1 MPEDAEAGNLDD
13 DMIVIGTREEL
24 GERVEEDIDPK
35 TIDLHR
41 PAVDDL
47 TVVEDGTTYRR
58 VEDVFD
64 VWLDSSVASWG
75 TLGYPSDETAHDELW
90 PADFIVEAHDQT
102 RGWFWSQLGM
112 GTAAVGEI
120 PYEEVLMHG
129 FANDENG
136 RKMSKSVGNIVT
148 PEEAIERAGATR
160 SAPTCS
166 ATTNRESTSRSNGTD
181 SVSCRGSSTFSG
193 TSSDSR

>member
-1 MPEDAEAGNLDD
+1 VKEDLLDNMEQSEWHPQWGAGQPVPRLHRGRARLERLPPALLGILIPIWVPEDAEAGNLDD

-64 VWLDSSVASWG
+64 VWLDLSG
-75 TLGYPSDETAHDELW
+75 L
-90 PADFIVEAHDQT
+90 
-102 RGWFWSQLGM
+102 
-112 GTAAVGEI
+112 VGHAR
-120 PYEEVLMHG
+120 V
-129 FANDENG
+129 
-136 RKMSKSVGNIVT
+136 
-148 PEEAIERAGATR
+148 PER
-160 SAPTCS
+160 
-166 ATTNRESTSRSNGTD
+166 
-181 SVSCRGSSTFSG
+181 
-193 TSSDSR
+193 

>member
-1 MPEDAEAGNLDD
+1 VPEDAEAGNLDD

-47 TVVEDGTTYRR
+47 TVVEDGTTPPPSRGRVRR
-58 VEDVFD
+58 VAR
-64 VWLDSSVASWG
+64 LLSGLGG

-136 RKMSKSVGNIVT
+136 PKDVQV
-148 PEEAIERAGATR
+148 
-160 SAPTCS
+160 
-166 ATTNRESTSRSNGTD
+166 
-181 SVSCRGSSTFSG
+181 CR
-193 TSSDSR
+193 